1 MAADGDLIDFE
12 VIETS
17 KENIQSLP
25 GGRSAKQ
32 LSLLLSPSQNHSAN
46 NTESLNQSA
55 ELKNTIRADFE
66 KELESIEEADDPLE
80 VFDRYVKWTTNAYP
94 TAQATPESG
103 LLPLVER
110 ATKSLLGNSTYKN
123 DPRYLKIWLL
133 YIKLFSDSPRET
145 YAFLARHE
153 IGDGLALYY
162 EEFAAWLEA
171 QGCWTQAEEVYCAG
185 VDKEARPKERLLR
198 KYAEFQ
204 HRREVKTSDD
214 NGPNSPALPQMR
226 PALAPRT
233 DPFAVEEA
241 DPQAGA
247 APVPARTAKSGRAK
261 MAIFSDD
268 EAPPAQSGAPLAPSG
283 PSWDSIGSLAD
294 RKKENTREASSWV
307 GEKLD
312 GGKKIAGPK
321 LSVFKD
327 PVSLSW
333 P

>member
-1 MAADGDLIDFE
+1 MAANGDLIDFE
-12 VIETS
+12 VIETQ

-32 LSLLLSPSQNHSAN
+32 LSLLCSPISAKQPAPL
-46 NTESLNQSA
+46 TQTQ
-55 ELKNTIRADFE
+55 ELKNTIRQDFE
-66 KELESIEEADDPLE
+66 KELENIDEADDPLE
-80 VFDRYVKWTTNAYP
+80 VYDRYVKWTTNAYP

-110 ATKSLLGNSTYKN
+110 ATKSLLNNGMYKN

-133 YIKLFSDSPRET
+133 YIRLFSDSPRET
-145 YAFLARHE
+145 YSFLARHE

-162 EEFAAWLEA
+162 EEYAAWLET
-171 QGCWTQAEEVYCAG
+171 QGHWTQAEEVYCAG

-204 HRREVKTSDD
+204 HRREVKNIEDE
-214 NGPNSPALPQMR
+214 GPSSPALPRMR

-233 DPFAVEEA
+233 DPFAADEA
-241 DPQAGA
+241 DPQAGDRVSQA
-247 APVPARTAKSGRAK
+247 TSTKTAKSGRAK

-268 EAPPAQSGAPLAPSG
+268 EATPAASSSAAGSSG

-294 RKKENTREASSWV
+294 RKKENTREATSWV

-312 GGKKIAGPK
+312 GGKKLAGPK
-321 LSVFKD
+321 LSIFKD
-327 PVSLSW
+327 PVSL
-333 P
+333 